1 MSTLVLSDD
10 ELALLRYTGDLFFV
24 DESPLVAV
32 ERFAREPADYARCY
46 QAMID
51 RGVIDEVAFRITD
64 DALNRIA
71 PVTEC
76 DARIAFLSVD
86 AAGVV
91 RQEDHWL
98 LEEIAVAYE
107 RHEDG
112 DVVSHVFGPDRDPH
126 QLVQHFGRALSA
138 RRSGGDRFDQVLTSV
153 EMLAVVLLLDACR
166 RLDRRVLSVDE
177 ARAAVAA
184 VAADDGVAGS
194 VPGGLHAAATRL
206 AAVSKAPLPRARL
219 SAGVGAMN
227 TGPRSAPPRE
237 DPLATLQ
244 QKGALLDDA
253 RGLRVHQTLFALAG
267 AGRARHTFVRTD
279 FRDDDWLVREVTL
292 IPVEGSLVVI
302 APTKGGFRVAEV
314 DGDALFDVLR
324 EATGPQ
330 GSGDKAPE
338 PQRLAALLAGQPRR
352 A

>member
-1 MSTLVLSDD
+1 MSLLVLSDD

-32 ERFAREPADYARCY
+32 ERFAREPADYASCY
-46 QAMID
+46 QGLIE
-51 RGVIDEVAFRITD
+51 RGVVDENAFRVTD

-76 DARIAFLSVD
+76 DARVTFLSVD
-86 AAGVV
+86 ASGVV
-91 RQEDHWL
+91 QQEDHWL
-98 LEEIAVAYE
+98 LDEIAVAYE
-107 RHEDG
+107 RHEAG
-112 DVVSHVFGPDRDPH
+112 AQVSHVFGPDRDPH

-138 RRSGGDRFDQVLTSV
+138 RRSGGDRFDAVLSPV
-153 EMLAVVLLLDACR
+153 EMLSVVLLLDACR

-177 ARAAVAA
+177 AVAAVAA
-184 VAADDGVAGS
+184 VPADDGVGAA
-194 VPGGLHAAATRL
+194 VPGGLNAAATRM
-206 AAVSKAPLPRARL
+206 AAVSKMALPRARFDA
-219 SAGVGAMN
+219 S
-227 TGPRSAPPRE
+227 GPRTAATQKE
-237 DPLATLQ
+237 DALLSLKR
-244 QKGALLDDA
+244 KGAVLDDA
-253 RGLRVHQTLFALAG
+253 LGLRVHQTLFALAG

-279 FRDDDWLVREVTL
+279 FRDEDWLVREVTL
-292 IPVEGSLVVI
+292 VPVEGSLVVL
-302 APTKGGFRVAEV
+302 APTKAGFRLAEL

-330 GSGDKAPE
+330 GATDKPPSE